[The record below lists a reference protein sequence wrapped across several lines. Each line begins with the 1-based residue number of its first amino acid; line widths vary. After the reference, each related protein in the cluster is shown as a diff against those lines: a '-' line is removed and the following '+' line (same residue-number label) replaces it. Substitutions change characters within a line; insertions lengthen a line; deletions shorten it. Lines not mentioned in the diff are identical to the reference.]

1 MNVELVKTFR
11 VEAAHR
17 NTSSRGA
24 GARLHGHTFRIGIV
38 AQGEVDPVMGW
49 LIDYGDIKSLFRP
62 ILDQLDHHYLNEIP
76 GMGDGSLE
84 AIAAWIDARFRPA
97 LPCLKTVRV
106 SLVGENAFRP
116 VVLDPSPEEELPRRL
131 RFSFEAAQQLPHLPE
146 THPCRRLHGHSYRV
160 EVAAGNLD
168 RLTPILREIHQA
180 LDHRYL
186 NEIEGLEDATSE
198 RLCEWIAKWLARTID
213 DVQCIVVQETQT
225 ARCIYHGR

>member
-1 MNVELVKTFR
+1 MNVELIKTFR

-17 NTSSRGA
+17 NTSSRGVA
-24 GARLHGHTFRIGIV
+24 ARLHGHTFRIDIV
-38 AQGEVDPVMGW
+38 AEGAVDPAMGW
-49 LIDYGDIKSLFRP
+49 LIDYGDIKSLFCP
-62 ILDQLDHHYLNEIP
+62 VMDQLDHHYLNEIP

-84 AIAAWIDARFRPA
+84 AIAAWIEARFRPT

-106 SLVGENAFRP
+106 SVAGENAFRP
-116 VVLDPSPEEELPRRL
+116 VVLDASPEEELPRRV

-160 EVAAGNLD
+160 EVAASDLD
-168 RLTPILREIHQA
+168 RLTPTLREIYRA
-180 LDHRYL
+180 LDHLYL

-198 RLCEWIAKWLARTID
+198 RLCEWIWERLARVVD
-213 DVQCIVVQETQT
+213 DVQCIVVQETET